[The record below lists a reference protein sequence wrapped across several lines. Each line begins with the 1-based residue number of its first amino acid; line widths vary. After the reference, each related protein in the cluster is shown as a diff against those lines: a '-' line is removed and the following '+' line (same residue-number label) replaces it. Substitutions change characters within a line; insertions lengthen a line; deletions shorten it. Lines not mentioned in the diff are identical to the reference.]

1 MPRLIGAHMPTS
13 KGLHAAIRNGS
24 EIGCTAVQVFTSS
37 PQQWKAKEITDEIAD
52 SFRLAVKETKMQGL
66 ISHDSYL
73 VNLAAPDREIRAK
86 SEAALVGEIKR
97 CSKLGIPYVVSHM
110 GSHLGQGE
118 EVGLAM
124 ISESVARIL
133 DDSPEDVAIAMETT
147 AGQGSNLGYKFE
159 QLCAIIDA
167 NQGNTRLRVCLDTCH
182 IFAAGYDI
190 RDKKSYRQTMLDF
203 NNIVGFDRLACIHA
217 NDSKHPLGSR
227 KDRHE
232 HIGDGHIGLEAFR
245 LLVNDKSI
253 AHAPIVVETP
263 EAESMHEHNV
273 RLLFSLMKK

>member
-1 MPRLIGAHMPTS
+1 
-13 KGLHAAIRNGS
+13 
-24 EIGCTAVQVFTSS
+24 
-37 PQQWKAKEITDEIAD
+37 
-52 SFRLAVKETKMQGL
+52 MQGL

-73 VNLAAPDREIRAK
+73 VNLAAPDREIREK
-86 SEAALVGEIKR
+86 SEAALIGEIKR

-133 DDSPEDVAIAMETT
+133 HDSPEDVSIAMETT

-159 QLCAIIDA
+159 HLRAIIDA
-167 NQGNTRLRVCLDTCH
+167 NRGNARLRVCLDTCH

-190 RDKKSYRQTMLDF
+190 RDKKSYRQAMLAFDE
-203 NNIVGFDRLACIHA
+203 IVGFDRLACIHA

-245 LLVNDKSI
+245 LLVNDKYI

-263 EAESMHEHNV
+263 EAESMHAHNV
-273 RLLFSLMKK
+273 QLLFSLMKK